1 MSNAFRLPNVTATT
15 DAGKLKQLQ
24 SYMYQLVEQLN
35 IALASVDGS
44 SNGVQFITANRNGK
58 PSAGETDEEA
68 QATFN
73 SVKSLI
79 IKSADIVNAH
89 YEVIKKRLEGLYVAE
104 SEFGTYTEETAAEI
118 EANSTAIEQ
127 VYTNLQTISTDIDN
141 LEHAMIEVN
150 ACIKSGL
157 LYYDDDGAPVYG
169 LEIGQRTEID
179 GQEVFNKYAQ
189 FTAGKLAFFDSNG
202 IEVAYVSDKKLF
214 ISHVEVTGTFTQG
227 CFVETTLNNGEV
239 VTRWVERGG

>member
-89 YEVIKKRLEGLYVAE
+89 
-104 SEFGTYTEETAAEI
+104 
-118 EANSTAIEQ
+118 
-127 VYTNLQTISTDIDN
+127 
-141 LEHAMIEVN
+141 
-150 ACIKSGL
+150 
-157 LYYDDDGAPVYG
+157 
-169 LEIGQRTEID
+169 
-179 GQEVFNKYAQ
+179 
-189 FTAGKLAFFDSNG
+189 
-202 IEVAYVSDKKLF
+202 
-214 ISHVEVTGTFTQG
+214 
-227 CFVETTLNNGEV
+227 
-239 VTRWVERGG
+239 